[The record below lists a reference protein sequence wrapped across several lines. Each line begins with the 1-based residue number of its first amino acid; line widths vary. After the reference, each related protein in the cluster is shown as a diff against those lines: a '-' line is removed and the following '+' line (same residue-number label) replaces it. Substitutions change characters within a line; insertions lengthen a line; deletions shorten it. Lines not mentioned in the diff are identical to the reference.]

1 MAWCGQSLAAP
12 VPLPGADF
20 VGPHPKIA
28 TVERRELSR
37 SPRDGGSRVAGATEV
52 KSEAVGA
59 PSTPHRGDGIAAV
72 ATPVGAKALV
82 GSPADAKSEG
92 TCEEA
97 EQTRAQQHA
106 AGTKKTALF
115 DIVNAGTANGSLRE
129 PRPRAPCS
137 QRGVVSASRRDASSL
152 RSSAQIAS
160 ISGVTSY
167 PDCQLAAIVR
177 SLSSRSP
184 SLIGLAGLPR
194 AARVGRRGALPVPVA
209 TAAPAAVGA

>member
-37 SPRDGGSRVAGATEV
+37 SPRDGGSRVAGATER

-72 ATPVGAKALV
+72 ATAAGAKAPWARQRTRKAKV
-82 GSPADAKSEG
+82 PAKRR
-92 TCEEA
+92 T
-97 EQTRAQQHA
+97 TRAQQRA

-115 DIVNAGTANGSLRE
+115 DIVNRVDGQRFAV
-129 PRPRAPCS
+129 RAPRLRTRGALTLLSC
-137 QRGVVSASRRDASSL
+137 QRGTVSASTRDAS
-152 RSSAQIAS
+152 
-160 ISGVTSY
+160 
-167 PDCQLAAIVR
+167 
-177 SLSSRSP
+177 
-184 SLIGLAGLPR
+184 
-194 AARVGRRGALPVPVA
+194 AL
-209 TAAPAAVGA
+209 